1 MLKLELYDD
10 FIDEVRRK
18 VNYVSPN
25 EASFG
30 EEAMLK
36 TITMGSCISV
46 QGTFV
51 RALGN
56 GKIAVQVGQRIF
68 EGTPVASNAA

>member
-1 MLKLELYDD
+1 
-10 FIDEVRRK
+10 
-18 VNYVSPN
+18 
-25 EASFG
+25 
-30 EEAMLK
+30 MLK

-68 EGTPVASNAA
+68 EGTPVVSNAA

>member
-1 MLKLELYDD
+1 
-10 FIDEVRRK
+10 
-18 VNYVSPN
+18 
-25 EASFG
+25 
-30 EEAMLK
+30 MLK

-56 GKIAVQVGQRIF
+56 GKIAVLVGPRIF